1 MKQESRDKA
10 MSFGIFT
17 HTNCISLFGCFL
29 QLAAIIN
36 DSAGVIATNT
46 AAIQLASA
54 RDKPW

>member
-1 MKQESRDKA
+1 

-17 HTNCISLFGCFL
+17 HTNCISLFGCVL
-29 QLAAIIN
+29 QLAALIN

-54 RDKPW
+54 REKPW